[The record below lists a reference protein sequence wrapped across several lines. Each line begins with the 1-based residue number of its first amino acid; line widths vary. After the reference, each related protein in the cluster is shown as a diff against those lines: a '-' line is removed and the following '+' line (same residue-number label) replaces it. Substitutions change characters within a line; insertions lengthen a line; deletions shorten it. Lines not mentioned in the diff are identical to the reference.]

1 MWTHNQ
7 FNRNLLE
14 HPEADGRQRVK
25 QCQDVSCTHLY
36 LLHGTQKQ
44 QHWFMAQLRRCG
56 DFAISAVLNF
66 ICVLHLR
73 ELMPSREHKTEAK
86 QTHNK
91 IILLGWGQEPPDNL
105 VYAYINPRA
114 ERSVRPQGELK
125 VAGFTVADLLK

>member
-1 MWTHNQ
+1 
-7 FNRNLLE
+7 
-14 HPEADGRQRVK
+14 
-25 QCQDVSCTHLY
+25 
-36 LLHGTQKQ
+36 
-44 QHWFMAQLRRCG
+44 
-56 DFAISAVLNF
+56 
-66 ICVLHLR
+66 
-73 ELMPSREHKTEAK
+73 MPSREHKTEAK